1 MGGIVES
8 VLAPPTEA
16 CLAFEPLRAPRGQ
29 RFALPAHGLRGPTGG
44 YSISP
49 YGGEKEDKTRQGKL
63 QLHNNNRLVSLYLN
77 KLSSSPRYI
86 IHANIRLP

>member
-16 CLAFEPLRAPRGQ
+16 CLAFEPLRAPRG
-29 RFALPAHGLRGPTGG
+29 PAVRTSSARATGPTGV

-49 YGGEKEDKTRQGKL
+49 YGGEEDKTRQGKL
-63 QLHNNNRLVSLYLN
+63 QLHNDNRLISLYLN

>member
-29 RFALPAHGLRGPTGG
+29 RFALPAHGLRGLRGG

-49 YGGEKEDKTRQGKL
+49 YGRGGRRQD
-63 QLHNNNRLVSLYLN
+63 QARQ
-77 KLSSSPRYI
+77 
-86 IHANIRLP
+86 AAAAQ

>member
-29 RFALPAHGLRGPTGG
+29 RFALSAHGLRGLRGATAYHHMGG
-44 YSISP
+44 
-49 YGGEKEDKTRQGKL
+49 GKKTRPGKASCSCTIIIDL
-63 QLHNNNRLVSLYLN
+63 LVYT
-77 KLSSSPRYI
+77 
-86 IHANIRLP
+86 